1 MEIFRMLRFV
11 FASMMLVDVICFA
24 AAADEPE
31 PRAATADSKLAEIRS
46 EIDATVER
54 YSTALRTAKS
64 DAESQA
70 AVDRYLKELFP
81 RLDEVLEWADAH
93 PKNAETADALRL
105 IINKA
110 AAGPTNHSERALERL
125 VRDHPDDPKA
135 SEITV
140 RVAGFSRWPITPVYL
155 TSVLERNP
163 LEKNKAAACFALGEY
178 HELRSRLVRRMKS
191 DESYR
196 KAIEENRGVETVR
209 SMLESIDPERSDDE
223 AIRYFQ
229 MSADRFGDLIF
240 YEKMTYAAAA
250 KGRINS
256 IRNLAIGKVAPE
268 IVGRDVDGKSF
279 SLSDYRG
286 KVVLLTFSGNW
297 CGPCVAMYPQE
308 REIVKR
314 FENQPFAA
322 ISVMTDENVS
332 TVRTAIEKGE
342 ITWRCWYD
350 GGTDGPIVA
359 EWGVFAFPTIYIL
372 DDKGVIR
379 HRNPHGKSLDD
390 ALEKLVSEAVSNST
404 GSK

>member
-1 MEIFRMLRFV
+1 
-11 FASMMLVDVICFA
+11 
-24 AAADEPE
+24 
-31 PRAATADSKLAEIRS
+31 
-46 EIDATVER
+46 
-54 YSTALRTAKS
+54 
-64 DAESQA
+64 
-70 AVDRYLKELFP
+70 
-81 RLDEVLEWADAH
+81 
-93 PKNAETADALRL
+93 
-105 IINKA
+105 
-110 AAGPTNHSERALERL
+110 
-125 VRDHPDDPKA
+125 
-135 SEITV
+135 
-140 RVAGFSRWPITPVYL
+140 
-155 TSVLERNP
+155 
-163 LEKNKAAACFALGEY
+163 
-178 HELRSRLVRRMKS
+178 MKS